1 MCTYIT
7 HQTTAR
13 LRVTNLLGPALREH
27 HLYLVRQSSFTIDK
41 QEMTLDIHITDWSIQ
56 AAPVVVTP
64 CSEQAGPKVPLPHD
78 PLGLFSLFFDDTLV
92 SMIVHE
98 TNRYAEQCLSGTS
111 KQWSTDAEEIR
122 AYFGFM
128 ILMGINKLPEIRDY
142 WSTNKQLRYA
152 PIADRIS
159 RDRFEEITRYLHFVD
174 NETLP
179 ARGEQGFS
187 RLQKVEPVISHMKD
201 KFKSVYYPH
210 CQCSIDEAMIPF
222 KGRSSMKQ
230 YLPLKPVKRGF
241 KVWAM
246 ADSLNGY
253 ICDFNVYTGASA
265 TGERETSLG
274 EKVILSLSES
284 IQGRHHQ
291 LYYDNYFS
299 SIGLLEKLLAEG
311 TYACGTIRSN
321 RKNFPSA
328 ISMEAKSLERGGFL
342 FRQCGNIVAT
352 AWRDNK
358 VVNVAS
364 TLASATE
371 LTTVQR
377 KQKDGRRIDVE
388 CPLCVALYNKYMG
401 GVDLGDQLRGSYHVR
416 LKCRKNYKYVFC
428 FLFDVSVTNAL
439 ILHSFGVHSGAAMEQ
454 KQFRLTLADQL
465 IGTYQSRKRA
475 GRPRKRHRRSTGI
488 PTEHFPT
495 HSLKGR
501 CTYCRDVRSQSR
513 RKETRWVCAECDDHP
528 HLCLTGRNDGS
539 DCFRL
544 WHEQ

>member
-1 MCTYIT
+1 
-7 HQTTAR
+7 
-13 LRVTNLLGPALREH
+13 
-27 HLYLVRQSSFTIDK
+27 
-41 QEMTLDIHITDWSIQ
+41 
-56 AAPVVVTP
+56 
-64 CSEQAGPKVPLPHD
+64 
-78 PLGLFSLFFDDTLV
+78 
-92 SMIVHE
+92 
-98 TNRYAEQCLSGTS
+98 
-111 KQWSTDAEEIR
+111 
-122 AYFGFM
+122 
-128 ILMGINKLPEIRDY
+128 MGINKLPEIRDY

-253 ICDFNVYTGASA
+253 ICDFNVYTGA
-265 TGERETSLG
+265 GERETSPG

-284 IQGRHHQ
+284 IQGRHHE

-299 SIGLLEKLLAEG
+299 SIGLLE

-342 FRQCGNIVAT
+342 FR
-352 AWRDNK
+352 
-358 VVNVAS
+358 
-364 TLASATE
+364 
-371 LTTVQR
+371 
-377 KQKDGRRIDVE
+377 
-388 CPLCVALYNKYMG
+388 
-401 GVDLGDQLRGSYHVR
+401 
-416 LKCRKNYKYVFC
+416 
-428 FLFDVSVTNAL
+428 
-439 ILHSFGVHSGAAMEQ
+439 
-454 KQFRLTLADQL
+454 
-465 IGTYQSRKRA
+465 
-475 GRPRKRHRRSTGI
+475 
-488 PTEHFPT
+488 
-495 HSLKGR
+495 
-501 CTYCRDVRSQSR
+501 
-513 RKETRWVCAECDDHP
+513 
-528 HLCLTGRNDGS
+528 
-539 DCFRL
+539 
-544 WHEQ
+544 